1 MGHCPQPC
9 DRKSPVTVVRDARF
23 AEHHAQRGILRK
35 DIVWIIPK
43 NIKINFGT
51 NIAIYLSFIPAYG

>member
-23 AEHHAQRGILRK
+23 AEHHAQLGLGC
-35 DIVWIIPK
+35 K
-43 NIKINFGT
+43 NCMGSGFYVFGYYCV
-51 NIAIYLSFIPAYG
+51 NYDL